1 MRKVQYLRL
10 LPPMCPFLSQSK
22 RLSLSEKD
30 FPFLPACQKD
40 VINYSTPAN
49 IVFGKI
55 SLRNNLFDGSSAKS
69 NFLRR
74 WHAPP
79 HIPSSELHRRTQDGL
94 LINKL
99 EETHSVF
106 LSSVCIPPIRLK
118 SLNPLGAMQPIT
130 RLASS
135 ASLV

>member
-22 RLSLSEKD
+22 SLSLSEKD

-106 LSSVCIPPIRLK
+106 LSSVFSY
-118 SLNPLGAMQPIT
+118 SLTLPFKKPNEYCMIHFVVVLFNPF
-130 RLASS
+130 
-135 ASLV
+135 